1 MAHPLTT
8 AQQRAAIDHKTITTM
23 NTTLIIYLYILLALL
38 VALAYGIAALHALWE
53 QHRAKQRERLATT
66 YTQQIL
72 QAQIDDNSDRSGI
85 TAKTYAQ
92 RLALAEAIHRIISH
106 TYSTPTDVIRHLT
119 AKYDLENLLLD
130 RLRRASNTRKAQLLD
145 IMSSI
150 PLSRRAI
157 DAIAPLLGSHDRHL
171 RIAALIATL
180 AASPAK
186 AIRIVAELP
195 NELKPYDTSRI
206 IALLRRGL
214 LPIAYEPLL
223 MSDNHNLLRLGI
235 AITHNFG
242 IEIADKHLHN
252 IILRKSDP
260 QITREAIYALA
271 TLGRPLGR
279 QHIRARLS
287 AMQPTLRREL
297 CHHLSCEGY
306 SLTTLRGLFAESD
319 ICHAEPLI
327 NSYKRDLICQQSN

>member
-1 MAHPLTT
+1 M
-8 AQQRAAIDHKTITTM
+8 
-23 NTTLIIYLYILLALL
+23 
-38 VALAYGIAALHALWE
+38 ALAYGIAALRALWE
-53 QHRAKQRERLATT
+53 QRRAEQREELATA
-66 YTQQIL
+66 YIRQIL
-72 QAQIDDNSDRSGI
+72 QAQIEDNTDQFGTKANSNRCNTTTNSDHYGI
-85 TAKTYAQ
+85 TASNATQ

-106 TYSTPTDVIRHLT
+106 TYSTPTDIIRQLA
-119 AKYDLENLLLD
+119 AKYDLENLLLS
-130 RLRRASNTRKAQLLD
+130 RLRRARNIGSTSNASKVQLLD

-157 DAIAPLLGSHDRHL
+157 EAIAPMLGSRDRNL

-180 AASPAK
+180 AASPAT
-186 AIRIVAELP
+186 AIRIIAELP
-195 NELKPYDTSRI
+195 NPLKPYDTSRI

-223 MSDNHNLLRLGI
+223 MSDNHNLLCLGI

-252 IILRKSDP
+252 IILRKQSP

-279 QHIRARLS
+279 QHIKARL
-287 AMQPTLRREL
+287 ANMLPTHRREL

-306 SLTTLRGLFAESD
+306 SLTTLRDLFAESD

-327 NSYKRDLICQQSN
+327 NSYKRNLICQQSN